1 MLRRELRVD
10 LTPDR
15 AIHLFTPVGER
26 RWAEG
31 WDPHFPDGE
40 HGDGG
45 AVGTVFVTGAH
56 GRTTHWVVAERTED
70 SIRYARITPG
80 HLAGLVDVQLRPG
93 DGGGTIVTVAYRLSA
108 LTPDADPEFRQFADG
123 FEAFIDGWEQAV
135 AEVVASGRVE

>member
-1 MLRRELRVD
+1 
-10 LTPDR
+10 
-15 AIHLFTPVGER
+15 
-26 RWAEG
+26 
-31 WDPHFPDGE
+31 
-40 HGDGG
+40 
-45 AVGTVFVTGAH
+45 VTGAH